1 MAIDDRNGSRADH
14 VYLIRAARLIDG
26 SGAPAVLDPV
36 VVVEGGVIT
45 AVWQGEAPE
54 GAVPTGAEVIE
65 LAGHTLLPGLIDSH
79 VHLNFPGDGTL
90 LEEWMTE
97 PDGVLQ
103 TYSTLAAQT
112 ALHGGITTIRDTG
125 SRNSTTFDLRRALEL
140 SNAPAPRMLLCGS
153 PVTMT
158 GGHTWPLGGEA
169 DGVEG
174 VRRRVRELAKDGAD
188 WIKVMATG
196 GGTRNTMSW
205 KASYSVA
212 ELAAIVDEAHNLNRK
227 VTVHCLSAR
236 GIEGAIDAGA
246 DQIEHASFFV
256 DGAGHQEF
264 EPAVAE
270 RMAASGI
277 AVTPTLSVRAFVVM
291 KIESESNR
299 SPQRQADLD
308 QWRLML
314 DGGLAQFSRM
324 QQMGINFVAGT
335 DAGWMYSPFNGL
347 PEEMAL
353 MNEGGIAALDVIAA
367 ATGKAAATLG
377 IGDRVGQVAV
387 GMEADLIS
395 VNGDPLTDLRRLNR
409 VAMVMSRGRLIRDGS
424 TP

>member
-1 MAIDDRNGSRADH
+1 
-14 VYLIRAARLIDG
+14 
-26 SGAPAVLDPV
+26 
-36 VVVEGGVIT
+36 
-45 AVWQGEAPE
+45 
-54 GAVPTGAEVIE
+54 
-65 LAGHTLLPGLIDSH
+65 
-79 VHLNFPGDGTL
+79 
-90 LEEWMTE
+90 
-97 PDGVLQ
+97 
-103 TYSTLAAQT
+103 
-112 ALHGGITTIRDTG
+112 
-125 SRNSTTFDLRRALEL
+125 
-140 SNAPAPRMLLCGS
+140 
-153 PVTMT
+153 
-158 GGHTWPLGGEA
+158 
-169 DGVEG
+169 
-174 VRRRVRELAKDGAD
+174 VRELAKDGAD

-256 DGAGHQEF
+256 DAAGHQEF

-291 KIESESNR
+291 KLEAESNR
-299 SPQRQADLD
+299 SPRRQADLD

-314 DGGLAQFSRM
+314 DGGLAQFSLM

-353 MNEGGIAALDVIAA
+353 MNEGGISALDVIAA
-367 ATGKAAATLG
+367 ATGKAADTLG
-377 IGDRVGQVAV
+377 IGDHVGRVAA

-395 VNGDPLTDLRRLNR
+395 VNGDPLTDLRRLNE
-409 VAMVMSRGRLIRDGS
+409 VALVMSRGRVIRAGS